1 MMDLD
6 PRTGSWRG
14 IHTAP
19 KDGTLIWVMDPDC
32 GAFTMRWDDAQTNPM
47 FSAAT
52 GMWVASDGSMTWCE
66 DTDAGPTW
74 WKPVGH

>member
-1 MMDLD
+1 MFGPEGVEWL
-6 PRTGSWRG
+6 P
-14 IHTAP
+14 IETAP

-32 GAFTMRWDDAQTNPM
+32 GAFVMRWDDAQTNPL

-66 DTDAGPTW
+66 DTDAGPTRW
-74 WKPVGH
+74 RPYLH